1 MFLCAML
8 LQICLSLLISTY
20 IRNDLIWGHFHQKS
34 IEQKIFIINTK
45 TMFRLALKE
54 KKAHLEATVG
64 REQCI
69 IKLYVQK
76 GKNKSNWWSHKWSCV
91 SLVLNLTTDRVG

>member
-8 LQICLSLLISTY
+8 LHICLSLLAY

-34 IEQKIFIINTK
+34 IEQKIFIANTK

-54 KKAHLEATVG
+54 KRHIWRL
-64 REQCI
+64 
-69 IKLYVQK
+69 L
-76 GKNKSNWWSHKWSCV
+76 
-91 SLVLNLTTDRVG
+91 